1 LNKRGIKMDNELKI
15 LKKFFETKPQIVMAF
30 LFGSRA
36 TGQQRNISDWD
47 IGIYFK
53 PVEYMELEAN
63 FEYPEEEKI
72 WGELVEILQTD
83 NIDLVVLNRAS
94 PDLVYKILRDGL
106 PLKISDKK
114 LYLNLLCKVSYEAMD
129 WWKFV
134 DEYYWISEKAKSI
147 SPENKAEIL
156 KYLRFLENEF
166 TDIEIMKNITWQEY
180 NQNSIKRRALERWIE
195 NLVMGCL
202 DISKIILASEKK
214 TIPQSYKETL
224 KVFCTVLGF
233 SPEEAE
239 EFSALAQYRNIVVH
253 EYLDIRWRRMQK
265 FILLVEKLFPTFLE
279 RVKKVIKNA

>member
-1 LNKRGIKMDNELKI
+1 
-15 LKKFFETKPQIVMAF
+15 MAF
-30 LFGSRA
+30 LFGSRVR
-36 TGQQRNISDWD
+36 GKQRKTSDWD

-53 PVEYMELEAN
+53 PVEYMELETD

-83 NIDLVVLNRAS
+83 NIDLVILNRTS
-94 PDLVYKILRDGL
+94 PDLVYNILRDGL

-166 TDIEIMKNITWQEY
+166 SDIEIMKNITWQEY

-224 KVFCTVLGF
+224 KVFCTILGF
-233 SPEEAE
+233 SSEEVE
-239 EFSALAQYRNIVVH
+239 EFSALAQYHNIVVH
-253 EYLDIRWRRMQK
+253 EYLDIRWKRMQK
-265 FILLVEKLFPTFLE
+265 FISLVEKLFPAFLE
-279 RVKKVIKNA
+279 RVKEVIKNA